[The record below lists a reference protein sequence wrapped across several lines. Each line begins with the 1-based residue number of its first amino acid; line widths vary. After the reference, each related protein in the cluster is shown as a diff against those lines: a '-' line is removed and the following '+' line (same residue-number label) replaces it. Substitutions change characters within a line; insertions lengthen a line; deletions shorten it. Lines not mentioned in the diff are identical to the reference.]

1 RNNYSDIK
9 NRYLIYTIYEH
20 QSSLQDYKVIFLE
33 ALAKISRD
41 VLIVVN
47 GKLPQADINRLAQF
61 GKVLERDNEGYDVA
75 AFRHGIIHTGKE
87 ALQQYNQLILVNDT
101 NIGPFR
107 DLEEVFSEF
116 NSDQLDFW
124 GISMGEEQLD
134 FTGYN
139 PYGKI
144 PKHLQSYFVVIE
156 NSLLRYEGFYDY
168 WEKLS
173 DTDSRNKAIG
183 KHETVFA
190 KYFYDRGFKYD
201 ALIKDTKDSA
211 LYIHPFKLLKQGCP
225 LVKYSA
231 FRNYDREQ

>member
-1 RNNYSDIK
+1 M
-9 NRYLIYTIYEH
+9 
-20 QSSLQDYKVIFLE
+20 
-33 ALAKISRD
+33 AKISRD

-124 GISMGEEQLD
+124 EFPWVRS
-134 FTGYN
+134 
-139 PYGKI
+139 
-144 PKHLQSYFVVIE
+144 S
-156 NSLLRYEGFYDY
+156 
-168 WEKLS
+168 
-173 DTDSRNKAIG
+173 
-183 KHETVFA
+183 
-190 KYFYDRGFKYD
+190 
-201 ALIKDTKDSA
+201 
-211 LYIHPFKLLKQGCP
+211 
-225 LVKYSA
+225 
-231 FRNYDREQ
+231 